1 MSTDVEV
8 DELLLSEDFRGRLLV
23 GSSPAATSMASWRFS
38 LSRSL
43 DIDGEEFE

>member
-8 DELLLSEDFRGRLLV
+8 DELLLSEDFLGRLFPLP
-23 GSSPAATSMASWRFS
+23 SPAVTNMANWRFS

-43 DIDGEEFE
+43 ITDDEDD